1 MCRRWVIRFG
11 LVLVVTLL
19 SACSGALE
27 GAAPSVTALPTAIES
42 LKSGQTATPMS
53 APSPTVTPLT
63 AAITSADPS
72 VVDGWIGTIVALD
85 PMAQYDD
92 YFLRDDGERYGIDG
106 SAGGLAA
113 EIERARQQGMAVQ
126 VWGLLLTDVPD
137 VNSRQIVVKRL
148 DMVSVPGAA
157 GIATPCAQRPIA
169 LPDPARFDPLPDARG
184 AIAVSTAGGG
194 FGLAFPDTGTV
205 VPIHTLVPW
214 CGQQAR
220 QADRG
225 LAWSPDGR
233 RIAFIYSE
241 YGPPQE
247 EQLGYL
253 MLADLERG
261 ELRPLLQDAGVY
273 GRPAWSPDGTRLAY
287 VRWDGHGK
295 LSILDMA
302 SGAVSVIADDAIF
315 VPSQAPAWLDDGR
328 VAYAR
333 TVGVKLTQA
342 ELVSLALDGSP
353 VQAIV
358 QSGWVYGVSPD
369 SKRVVYNSGNQV
381 RLLDM
386 ASGASEVLGTAL
398 GRGQLQWSPDGR
410 YLLACPGPAGLLLS
424 RPGPAGPLEQLEAPG
439 GLGGQAWSPDSQHF
453 AFITGDNDA
462 GAGKLPALGIYDVES
477 RRVKRLPITVALPWE
492 LVWGPR

>member
-1 MCRRWVIRFG
+1 MIRLTSRRLLVIAVLA
-11 LVLVVTLL
+11 LV
-19 SACSGALE
+19 ACSPRAVPTTQ
-27 GAAPSVTALPTAIES
+27 APTPSAS
-42 LKSGQTATPMS
+42 ATPALSTPASLPERTEEFS
-53 APSPTVTPLT
+53 APPAT
-63 AAITSADPS
+63 S
-72 VVDGWIGTIVALD
+72 VVDGWTGTIIALD

-92 YFLRDDGERYGIDG
+92 CFLRQDGERFGIDG

-113 EIERARQQGMAVQ
+113 EIESVRQQGTAVQ
-126 VWGLLLTDVPD
+126 VWGLLLTGVPD
-137 VNSRQIVVKRL
+137 VDGRQIVVKRL
-148 DMVSVPGAA
+148 DIISVPGAA

-169 LPDPARFDPLPDARG
+169 LPKPARFDPLLDACG

-194 FGLAFPDTGTV
+194 FGLVFPDTGAV
-205 VPIHTLVPW
+205 VPIHALVPW
-214 CGQQAR
+214 CGQQVR

-369 SKRVVYNSGNQV
+369 SKRVAYNLAGEV
-381 RLLDM
+381 RLLDI
-386 ASGASEVLGTAL
+386 ASGSSEVLGTAP
-398 GRGQLQWSPDGR
+398 GGGQLQWSPDGR